1 MKIFER
7 KYIKELFI
15 LAWPIIMGNLGHILL
30 GAVDCFVGGRYSTDA
45 LAAISI
51 ATSIHATLMMLGIG
65 LTVSISPLLSNFRG
79 ARQTT
84 KKYFYPTVRFALF
97 MGLLLMLIT
106 LAYIPFLKYLGYQ
119 PMLLHDVEVFTF
131 ILAFSTFGAVMNV
144 ALKEFLQSYE
154 IVFLPNLLLVLSVF
168 LDLILNYVFVFGMFG
183 CPEMGVAGIA
193 IATTLVRTTIALT
206 LLGFCLWKFTF
217 KNFED
222 IDYYKQIVKMGLPI
236 STAIM
241 IEFLAFNYI
250 AIILGKVSG
259 VYAAAHNIIL
269 VISSTSF
276 MIPLGISNALAVK
289 VGYANGAKNY
299 PEMIKYIKNGVGV
312 TLLFMSS
319 AALLFAIF
327 PRQLASIF
335 TPDKNLVSIIV
346 PVMFLVAAFQLT
358 DGIQA
363 SVGGIYKGLKK
374 TKFVMFANIIAYLLI
389 SISLGTYL
397 GLKLKMYLFGCWL
410 AIGIS
415 SIILSI
421 ILVTWL
427 YRILKSLKREYQN

>member
-1 MKIFER
+1 MKIFEV

-30 GAVDCFVGGRYSTDA
+30 GAVDCFVGGRYSTSA

-51 ATSIHATLMMLGIG
+51 ATSIHATIMMFGIG

-79 ARQTT
+79 ARQGT
-84 KKYFYPTVRFALF
+84 KKYFYPTVKFALF
-97 MGLLLMLIT
+97 MGLVLMFVT
-106 LAYIPFLKYLGYQ
+106 LGYIPFLKYLGYEAS
-119 PMLLHDVEVFTF
+119 LLHDVEVFTF

-154 IVFLPNLLLVLSVF
+154 IVFLPNFLLVLSVF
-168 LDLILNYVFVFGMFG
+168 LDLVLNYIFVFGMFG

-193 IATTLVRTTIALT
+193 FATTLVRTVVAGT
-206 LLGFCLWKFTF
+206 LLSFCLWKFTF

-222 IDYYKQIVKMGLPI
+222 FNYYKQIFKMGLPI
-236 STAIM
+236 SAAIM

-259 VYAAAHNIIL
+259 IYAAAHNIIL

-289 VGYANGAKNY
+289 VGYANGSRNY
-299 PEMIKYIKNGVGV
+299 QEMIKYIKNGVGV
-312 TLLFMSS
+312 TLLFMVS
-319 AALLFAIF
+319 AALVFALF
-327 PRQLASIF
+327 PSQLASIF

-346 PVMFLVAAFQLT
+346 PVMFLVAAFQIT

-374 TKFVMFANIIAYLLI
+374 TKFVMFANIIAYLIL

-397 GLKLKMYLFGCWL
+397 GLYRKMYLYGCWI
-410 AIGIS
+410 AVGIS
-415 SIILSI
+415 SVILCI
-421 ILVTWL
+421 ILVVWL
-427 YRILKSLKREYQN
+427 YFILKCLKREYSA